1 MYCSLMILVTLQGAH
16 AITCNSSTLEMRQ
29 LNDHLFV
36 LFSQAAVT
44 IYVAY
49 DGIVKEL
56 MYEVDDVATAGQ
68 PLLTIE
74 LAEEQDEDEGE

>member
-1 MYCSLMILVTLQGAH
+1 M
-16 AITCNSSTLEMRQ
+16 
-29 LNDHLFV
+29 FV

>member
-1 MYCSLMILVTLQGAH
+1 MTI
-16 AITCNSSTLEMRQ
+16 R
-29 LNDHLFV
+29 LFV
-36 LFSQAAVT
+36 CCLLVLFTQAAVT

-74 LAEEQDEDEGE
+74 LAEEQDEGEGEWCSYMFV

>member
-1 MYCSLMILVTLQGAH
+1 MTYFFC
-16 AITCNSSTLEMRQ
+16 
-29 LNDHLFV
+29 LFV
-36 LFSQAAVT
+36 CLFVCLFLLFQAAVT
-44 IYVAY
+44 IYVPY

-74 LAEEQDEDEGE
+74 LAEEEDEGEWCSYITVDTTSCAMNLSS